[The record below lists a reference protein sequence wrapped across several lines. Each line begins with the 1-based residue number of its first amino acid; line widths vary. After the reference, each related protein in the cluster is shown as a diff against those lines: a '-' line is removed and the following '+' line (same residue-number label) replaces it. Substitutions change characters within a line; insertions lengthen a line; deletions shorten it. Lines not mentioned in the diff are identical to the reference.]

1 MSRIGIFGG
10 TFDPM
15 HIGHLFIANEFIRK
29 LNLDKVI
36 IVPAF
41 ISPHKIDVNTLFPTE
56 IRLEIIK
63 KSIADNNKFILD
75 DFEIKNNTPSYTINT
90 INYIK
95 EQYPNSNLYLLI
107 GTDQLKNFHNWHK
120 YEEILKMTTLIIAR
134 RHTDEKNINENINY
148 IELNNG
154 YIDISATDI
163 REKIKNNGDITKWI
177 HQNAIETI
185 NNYVLT
191 NDIIG

>member
-1 MSRIGIFGG
+1 MRRIGIFGG

-15 HIGHLFIANEFIRK
+15 HIGHLFIANEFIK
-29 LNLDKVI
+29 ELILDKI
-36 IVPAF
+36 IFVPAY
-41 ISPHKIDVNTLFPTE
+41 ISPHKIDINPLFPTE

-63 KSIADNNKFILD
+63 KSIVDNNKFMLD
-75 DFEIKNNTPSYTINT
+75 DFEIMNNIPSYTINT
-90 INYIK
+90 INHIK

-107 GTDQLKNFHNWHK
+107 GTDQLLNFHNWYK
-120 YEEILKMTTLIIAR
+120 YDEILKLTTLVVAR
-134 RHTDEKNINENINY
+134 RHTEIKIINENIKY
-148 IELNNG
+148 IELNNE

-163 REKIKNNGDITKWI
+163 RDKIKNNNDWTRWI